1 MGETVEVRYLR
12 LRRDGMGDRAA
23 ARQAGYASC
32 APSRVRKL
40 AAKLP
45 LLKRERGICG
55 ALDREVD
62 QLNRRIEQLTR
73 QRDDKRAILS
83 LCAILEE
90 GV

>member
-12 LRRDGMGDRAA
+12 LRRDGVGDRAA

-40 AAKLP
+40 ASKIP
-45 LLKRERGICG
+45 LLKRERGLCG
-55 ALDREVD
+55 HYDREID
-62 QLNRRIEQLTR
+62 QLNRQIETLTKK
-73 QRDDKRAILS
+73 RDDKRAMLT